1 MTNEDI
7 QLTLRIQ
14 VKLNSILNDLDKL
27 SHSVHYKRR
36 YKQVCENFYRF
47 AERECE
53 GTTRELLTSQND
65 IYAKMVYAFDKL
77 GEKMI
82 IEK

>member
-1 MTNEDI
+1 MNNEDL

-14 VKLNSILNDLDKL
+14 IKLNSILNDLDKL

-36 YKQVCENFYRF
+36 YKMVCENFYRF

-53 GTTRELLTSQND
+53 GTTRELESGQTD
-65 IYAKMVYAFDKL
+65 DYAKMVDAFDKL
-77 GEKMI
+77 GEQMS
-82 IEK
+82 IEI